1 MGIMS
6 TYPSPEYERDNLIP
20 QRPGVGQMAG
30 RVAVGATRST
40 FKFVAFILNFF
51 VPGLGTIFI
60 GRIGTA
66 IIQLMLIPVGVLLI
80 PFSGFGFLVLIA
92 NWVWSLTTVVQAWRH
107 PGVIYVRER
116 SRR

>member
-6 TYPSPEYERDNLIP
+6 TYTSSEYERDHLIP
-20 QRPGVGQMAG
+20 QRPGVGQIAG
-30 RVAVGATRST
+30 RVAVGATRGT

-51 VPGLGTIFI
+51 VPGLGTIFV

-80 PFSGFGFLVLIA
+80 PFSGLGFLVLIA
-92 NWVWSLTTVVQAWRH
+92 NWFWSLITVVQAWRH
-107 PGVIYVRER
+107 PGVVYVRER

>member
-1 MGIMS
+1 MGNMS
-6 TYPSPEYERDNLIP
+6 TYPSPDYDHDQSIP
-20 QRPGVGQMAG
+20 QSPGVGQMAG

-40 FKFVAFILNFF
+40 FKFFAFILNFF
-51 VPGLGTIFI
+51 VPGLGTIVI

-80 PFSGFGFLVLIA
+80 PFGGLGFLVLIA

>member
-1 MGIMS
+1 MS
-6 TYPSPEYERDNLIP
+6 TYPSPEYDHDQSIP

-30 RVAVGATRST
+30 HVAVGATRST
-40 FKFVAFILNFF
+40 FKFFAFILNFF

-80 PFSGFGFLVLIA
+80 PFGGLGFLVLIA

-116 SRR
+116 ARR

>member
-1 MGIMS
+1 MS
-6 TYPSPEYERDNLIP
+6 TYPSPEYDHDQSIP

-30 RVAVGATRST
+30 HVAVGATRST
-40 FKFVAFILNFF
+40 FKFFAFVLNFF

-80 PFSGFGFLVLIA
+80 PFGGLGFLVLIA

>member
-1 MGIMS
+1 
-6 TYPSPEYERDNLIP
+6 
-20 QRPGVGQMAG
+20 
-30 RVAVGATRST
+30 
-40 FKFVAFILNFF
+40 
-51 VPGLGTIFI
+51 
-60 GRIGTA
+60 
-66 IIQLMLIPVGVLLI
+66 MLIPVGVILI

>member
-1 MGIMS
+1 
-6 TYPSPEYERDNLIP
+6 
-20 QRPGVGQMAG
+20 MAG

-40 FKFVAFILNFF
+40 FKFFAFILNFF

-80 PFSGFGFLVLIA
+80 PFGGLGFLVLIA

>member
-1 MGIMS
+1 MVAMS
-6 TYPSPEYERDNLIP
+6 TYPSPEYDHDQSIP

-30 RVAVGATRST
+30 HVAVGATRST
-40 FKFVAFILNFF
+40 FKFFAFVLNFF

-80 PFSGFGFLVLIA
+80 PFGGLGFLVLIA

>member
-1 MGIMS
+1 MS
-6 TYPSPEYERDNLIP
+6 TYPSPEYDHDQSIP

-30 RVAVGATRST
+30 HVAVGATRST
-40 FKFVAFILNFF
+40 FKFFAFILNFF

-80 PFSGFGFLVLIA
+80 PFGGLGFLVLIA